1 MAARRLAAGYVL
13 TPKAVKRLFDDLGP
27 RVKTRP
33 GGYTRILRTGTRYGD
48 AAPMAV
54 IEMVDKP
61 EAKAE
66 AESAG
71 KSKGEKPRGKKTTP
85 VQSAKTPRKRKES
98 RRPEAGSFARDA
110 SSSPRARAFALTSP
124 RERLYSRRFFRFE
137 SNDVR
142 KSSQKQ
148 CVRTPRG
155 RMILARRG
163 SYLEKRGGETKW
175 KPRSA
180 R

>member
-1 MAARRLAAGYVL
+1 MRHRKGGRKFGRNTKQRKALLRSLATSFLESERLETTVAKAKALRPVAEKLITLGKRGDLAARRLAAGYVL

-71 KSKGEKPRGKKTTP
+71 KSKSEKPRGKKTTP
-85 VQSAKTPRKRKES
+85 VQSAKTPRKKKE
-98 RRPEAGSFARDA
+98 
-110 SSSPRARAFALTSP
+110 
-124 RERLYSRRFFRFE
+124 
-137 SNDVR
+137 
-142 KSSQKQ
+142 
-148 CVRTPRG
+148 
-155 RMILARRG
+155 
-163 SYLEKRGGETKW
+163 
-175 KPRSA
+175 KPA
-180 R
+180 A

>member
-1 MAARRLAAGYVL
+1 MRHRKGGRKFGRNTNQRKALLRSLATSFLESERLETTVAKAKALRPVAEKLITLGKRGDLAARRLAARYVL

-66 AESAG
+66 GESAG
-71 KSKGEKPRGKKTTP
+71 KSEKARGKKTAP
-85 VQSAKTPRKRKES
+85 VQAAKTPRKKKEE
-98 RRPEAGSFARDA
+98 PAA
-110 SSSPRARAFALTSP
+110 
-124 RERLYSRRFFRFE
+124 
-137 SNDVR
+137 
-142 KSSQKQ
+142 
-148 CVRTPRG
+148 
-155 RMILARRG
+155 
-163 SYLEKRGGETKW
+163 
-175 KPRSA
+175 
-180 R
+180 

>member
-1 MAARRLAAGYVL
+1 MAKAKALRPVAEKLITLGKRGDLAARRLAAGYVL

-71 KSKGEKPRGKKTTP
+71 KSEKPRGKKTTP
-85 VQSAKTPRKRKES
+85 VQGAKTPRKKKE
-98 RRPEAGSFARDA
+98 
-110 SSSPRARAFALTSP
+110 
-124 RERLYSRRFFRFE
+124 
-137 SNDVR
+137 
-142 KSSQKQ
+142 
-148 CVRTPRG
+148 
-155 RMILARRG
+155 
-163 SYLEKRGGETKW
+163 
-175 KPRSA
+175 KPA
-180 R
+180 A

>member
-1 MAARRLAAGYVL
+1 MRHRKGGRKFGRNTNQRKALLRSLATSFLESERLETTVAKAKALRPVAEKLITLGKRGDLAARRLAARYVL

-66 AESAG
+66 GEAAG
-71 KSKGEKPRGKKTTP
+71 KSEKQRGKKAAP
-85 VQSAKTPRKRKES
+85 VQGAKTPRKKKEE
-98 RRPEAGSFARDA
+98 PAA
-110 SSSPRARAFALTSP
+110 
-124 RERLYSRRFFRFE
+124 
-137 SNDVR
+137 
-142 KSSQKQ
+142 
-148 CVRTPRG
+148 
-155 RMILARRG
+155 
-163 SYLEKRGGETKW
+163 
-175 KPRSA
+175 
-180 R
+180 

>member
-1 MAARRLAAGYVL
+1 MRHRKGGRKFGRNTKQRNALLRSLATSFLESERLETTVAKAKALRPVAEKLITLGKRGDLAARRLAARYVL

-66 AESAG
+66 GESAG
-71 KSKGEKPRGKKTTP
+71 KSEKPRGKKTTP
-85 VQSAKTPRKRKES
+85 GQAAKTPRKKKKEE
-98 RRPEAGSFARDA
+98 PAA
-110 SSSPRARAFALTSP
+110 
-124 RERLYSRRFFRFE
+124 
-137 SNDVR
+137 
-142 KSSQKQ
+142 
-148 CVRTPRG
+148 
-155 RMILARRG
+155 
-163 SYLEKRGGETKW
+163 
-175 KPRSA
+175 
-180 R
+180 